1 MSEFMINSGQRDT
14 NSGLVSG
21 LIPTSQNWAIRRRI
35 DSLRSIIGS
44 LSAILNTCST
54 PSGGESRGLEF
65 EPKLTKKS
73 KKGLVLGLVCD
84 ILFLLST
91 SRA

>member
-1 MSEFMINSGQRDT
+1 M
-14 NSGLVSG
+14 
-21 LIPTSQNWAIRRRI
+21 
-35 DSLRSIIGS
+35 
-44 LSAILNTCST
+44 SAILNTCST

-84 ILFLLST
+84 IMILRQGGHKRYQALRAQLDEMEDAR
-91 SRA
+91 SRCDSRPPPF